1 MIYSTALALLLGGSA
16 LTALALY
23 FFINLVKQ
31 EKIQKIR
38 ALPFDDKSRDY
49 LLKTPHYKNL
59 SKEDK
64 KKIETSILLFINT
77 KEFIGIELDV
87 TQEMKVI
94 IAFYACLLLLHIET
108 ENCFNNLKTIII
120 YSHPVMLK
128 NLHSSGGVYTKEQYL
143 IQGQSSN
150 DTVVI
155 TWNEAKSEAY
165 HLRKDNVIIHE
176 FAHEIDFM
184 DGEID
189 GVPPLSKSKYYEW
202 INILGKEY
210 KALSKVSMKN
220 RSWGK
225 YKLLGNYAASNEAE
239 FFAVITERFFESP
252 KSLKREF
259 PDLYNELKS
268 FYKLD
273 SITLV

>member
-1 MIYSTALALLLGGSA
+1 LIYSTALTLLFGGFA

-23 FFINLVKQ
+23 FLLNLIKQ

-38 ALPFDDKSRDY
+38 ALPFDDKSRAY

-59 SKEDK
+59 SIDDK

-77 KEFIGIELDV
+77 KEFIGVELEV

-94 IAFYACLLLLHIET
+94 IAFYACLLLLHIHT
-108 ENCFNNLKTIII
+108 ENCFNTLKTIII

-128 NLHSSGGVYTKEQYL
+128 NLHSSGGIYIKEQYL

-155 TWNEAKSEAY
+155 TWHEAKSEAY

-189 GVPPLSKSKYYEW
+189 GVPPLSQSKYYEW

-210 KALSKVSMKN
+210 KALKKISLKN
-220 RSWGK
+220 RNWGK

-239 FFAVITERFFESP
+239 FFAVVTERFFESP

-259 PDLYNELKS
+259 PSLYNELKS

>member
-1 MIYSTALALLLGGSA
+1 LTYGTVLALLFGGLT

-23 FFINLVKQ
+23 FLINLIKQ
-31 EKIQKIR
+31 EKLQKIR
-38 ALPFDDKSRDY
+38 LLPFDDKYREF

-59 SKEDK
+59 STEDK
-64 KKIETSILLFINT
+64 EKIERSILLFIHT
-77 KEFIGIELDV
+77 KEFIGVELEVSD
-87 TQEMKVI
+87 EMKVV
-94 IAFYACLLLLHIET
+94 IAFYACLLLLHIQT
-108 ENCFNNLKTIII
+108 DNCYDALKTIII

-128 NLHSSGGVYTKEQYL
+128 NIHSAGGIYTKEQYL
-143 IQGQSSN
+143 IQGQSAN

-155 TWNEAKSEAY
+155 IWHEAKSEAY

-189 GVPPLSKSKYYEW
+189 GVPPLSQSKYYEW
-202 INILGKEY
+202 INILGREY
-210 KALSKVSMKN
+210 EALNEISMKN
-220 RSWGK
+220 RNWGK
-225 YKLLGNYAASNEAE
+225 YKLLGSYAASNEAE
-239 FFAVITERFFESP
+239 FFAVISERFFESP

-259 PDLYNELKS
+259 PELYNELKS

>member
-1 MIYSTALALLLGGSA
+1 MTYSTALALLFGGFT

-23 FFINLVKQ
+23 FLINLIKQ

-38 ALPFDDKSRDY
+38 ALPFDDESRAY

-59 SKEDK
+59 SEADK
-64 KKIETSILLFINT
+64 KKIESSILLFINT
-77 KEFIGIELDV
+77 KEFIGIDLNV
-87 TQEMKVI
+87 SQEMKVI

-108 ENCFNNLKTIII
+108 ENCFNTLKTIII

-128 NLHSSGGVYTKEQYL
+128 NLHASGGIYTKEKYL

-155 TWNEAKSEAY
+155 IWNEAKAEAY

-202 INILGKEY
+202 INIVGKEY
-210 KALSKVSMKN
+210 KALKKVSLQN
-220 RSWGK
+220 QNWGK
-225 YKLLGNYAASNEAE
+225 YKLLGDYAASNEAE

-259 PDLYNELKS
+259 PELYNELKN
-268 FYKLD
+268 FYKFD